1 MPEPMKPKLTE
12 VIHDMLWACG
22 TLILVAIQSIP
33 LALAILVALAL
44 WFLPEAIGWH
54 QSWAHIIPP
63 ELNRAGAPHAL
74 FSITKRFFV
83 ASWVF
88 AFFTKLLVLQ
98 DEQNL
103 VVQQRLV
110 REKRRNEAVVAVK
123 HNVEKLEKPLADEN

>member
-54 QSWAHIIPP
+54 QSWAHIIS

-74 FSITKRFFV
+74 FSITKQLFV
-83 ASWVF
+83 LSWFF
-88 AFFTKLLVLQ
+88 AFFTKLLVLP

-123 HNVEKLEKPLADEN
+123 HDVEKLEKPLADEN

>member
-22 TLILVAIQSIP
+22 TLIVVAIQSIP
-33 LALAILVALAL
+33 LALAMFVALTL
-44 WFLPEAIGWH
+44 WILPEAIGWH
-54 QSWAHIIPP
+54 QSWAHIIS

-74 FSITKRFFV
+74 FSITKQLFV
-83 ASWVF
+83 LSWFF
-88 AFFTKLLVLQ
+88 AFFTKLLVLP

-110 REKRRNEAVVAVK
+110 RKKRRNEAVVAVK
-123 HNVEKLEKPLADEN
+123 HDVEKLEKPLADEN

>member
-12 VIHDMLWACG
+12 VIHDMLRACG

-74 FSITKRFFV
+74 FSITKWFFV

-88 AFFTKLLVLQ
+88 AFFTKLLVLP

-123 HNVEKLEKPLADEN
+123 HDVEKLEKPLADEN